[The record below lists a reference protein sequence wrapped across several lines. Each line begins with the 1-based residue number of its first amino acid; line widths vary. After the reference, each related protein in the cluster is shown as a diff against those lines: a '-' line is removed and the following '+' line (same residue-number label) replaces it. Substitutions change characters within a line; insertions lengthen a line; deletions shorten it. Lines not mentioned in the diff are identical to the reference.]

1 MSHSWLKIRT
11 AVGSDDQVRKHLQ
24 GLAQDLLVLA
34 AVLVRTV
41 VPVDASDKIA

>member
-1 MSHSWLKIRT
+1 MADQAKYLKIFR
-11 AVGSDDQVRKHLQ
+11 AEADEHLQ